1 MGEDVFPA
9 LACFL
14 TPRIANA
21 ILDMETPDIGAAVLH
36 GEPGQLRLTSTRE
49 ALAQEQTVAGS

>member
-1 MGEDVFPA
+1 MP
-9 LACFL
+9 FL
-14 TPRIANA
+14 RLHISLPQGKRQD
-21 ILDMETPDIGAAVLH
+21 LDMETPDIGAAVLH